1 MMNFFKSIENAK
13 TGTSFDIHEVLPQL
27 QWNQD
32 GLIPAIVQ
40 NIQSKEVQMMAWM
53 NQEALLSTL
62 QTKDIWFWSRSR
74 QKLWRKGET
83 SGHTQKLIEARADC
97 DGDTLLLLVE
107 QKGPACHTNRPHC
120 FYHRIDE
127 KMLVVAESPIQ
138 TV

>member
-1 MMNFFKSIENAK
+1 MNFFKSIENAK
-13 TGTSFDIHEVLPQL
+13 TGTSFDINEVLPQL

-53 NQEALLSTL
+53 NQDALLSTL

-74 QKLWRKGET
+74 KKLWRKGET

-120 FYHRIDE
+120 FYNRIDE
-127 KMLVVAESPIQ
+127 KMLVVAESPAPKL
-138 TV
+138 